1 MLLFNSPRK
10 QHKTVMVKRLVSAT
24 NLNKLITCDLLIWK
38 KNYRSLILDNKNTLQ
53 IFFSWESILVIYWK
67 DIRGK
72 EYRTVSLSIYVYIC
86 MYVYVFIFTYVLLQ
100 ILYIYIC
107 IYIYI
112 YTYILNL

>member
-72 EYRTVSLSIYVYIC
+72 EYRTVSLYIYVIYVC
-86 MYVYVFIFTYVLLQ
+86 MYMYLYLRMYYYKFYIY
-100 ILYIYIC
+100 ILYIH

-112 YTYILNL
+112 HIY